1 MEGRMS
7 TSPSSRPHRRVRSV
21 PISLNFHLTPLTI
34 PNPRGPTS
42 HPTASSQQT
51 PFLALQTRK
60 PRQNSRTPLG
70 LWISPSTHSTSG
82 PYEDHPSI
90 EIKRSQST
98 FFVSSGKPASY
109 DWTWRAGAR
118 VTAESLEEQGRSWL
132 VSRASSTDIKDLPR
146 DTGVEDENDGGETF
160 VGDFEALDVEDTVHG
175 HLLDDYEAEDL
186 DAGISTWLSW
196 FRAMIELGEEEDEED
211 EEQNRW
217 TPTPKRRVVAF
228 AESSLARKV
237 DEGIAERARERDEEH
252 GLDGWMDGA
261 AYLAFLGLRV
271 MEGFF

>member
-1 MEGRMS
+1 VEGKMS

-21 PISLNFHLTPLTI
+21 PIPLTFHLTPLTI
-34 PNPRGPTS
+34 PHPGTPTS
-42 HPTASSQQT
+42 HPITSSQQT
-51 PFLALQTRK
+51 AFLSIQTRK
-60 PRQNSRTPLG
+60 PRQYNRTPPG

-98 FFVSSGKPASY
+98 FFVSSGRAATY

-132 VSRASSTDIKDLPR
+132 VSRASSTDVKDLPR
-146 DTGVEDENDGGETF
+146 DAGIEDEHDGGETF
-160 VGDFEALDVEDTVHG
+160 VGDFEALGVEDTVHG
-175 HLLDDYEAEDL
+175 HLIDDYEAEDL

-196 FRAMIELGEEEDEED
+196 FRAMIELGDEED
-211 EEQNRW
+211 EDEELNRW
-217 TPTPKRRVVAF
+217 TPPPKRRVVAF
-228 AESSLARKV
+228 AESSLARKF
-237 DEGIAERARERDEEH
+237 DDGIAERARERDEDH

-261 AYLAFLGLRV
+261 AYLAFLGLRA